1 MCVCL
6 CLSQCAQAFS
16 YTNTHPD
23 VLLKDRTTIKHTLH
37 TYLTHI
43 TIIKRQWPII
53 GCTSHHHNPPT
64 APHPCVY
71 FPELPAVSQLHA
83 ELKTLRAS
91 MMQVITELP
100 AMCFVLR
107 NLDWIL
113 TLAGCYG
120 CGWFSLRVLS
130 AIQNTSHLNPVLSA
144 SSLLYFSE
152 FFLQLLKKKQRL
164 SVPNSSVDSLKL
176 LLLTAA
182 IQLIMCL
189 SDRIVASVKIH
200 LFIKMSV

>member
-1 MCVCL
+1 M
-6 CLSQCAQAFS
+6 
-16 YTNTHPD
+16 
-23 VLLKDRTTIKHTLH
+23 
-37 TYLTHI
+37 HI
-43 TIIKRQWPII
+43 TIITKQCPII

-64 APHPCVY
+64 APHSCVY

-113 TLAGCYG
+113 TLDGCYG
-120 CGWFSLRVLS
+120 CGRFSLWVLS

-144 SSLLYFSE
+144 SSLYSLVSFSSAAE
-152 FFLQLLKKKQRL
+152 KKKKQRL

-182 IQLIMCL
+182 IQLIRCL